1 VNSPAAIR
9 RAEPSVPPPRA
20 AAAAKTV
27 RRPLAFLLHSLFG
40 LKLSLFLGFV
50 CLTGTVATVSHEIEW
65 LVQPEVRGTS
75 NGRTDDYAA
84 MWSLVRERHPDAW
97 IQSIG
102 TYDRSDSTWF
112 ARQADIVLPDG
123 TERRVFI
130 DPSRMVVTGEASG
143 HSFHSVVRG
152 LHYYLLLPTDWPF
165 YLVTSL
171 GFVLIL
177 SLVTGLLTYK
187 KFWRG
192 FLRMPRWNRSTRTWS
207 GDLHRL
213 MGLWSLWFVAVI
225 GATSIW
231 YFIERAAPPMES
243 APPEAETRLY
253 LPTPEAERVARWVD
267 AARRRFPGISVTF
280 VQMPYGET
288 DPVVVQGQWRAMLV
302 RERTDAVFI
311 DPATDAIIGE
321 RRADRMSAAERWVH
335 TADPLH
341 FGNFGGLASKLIW
354 VLFGLML
361 TGLCVTGVIVFAKR
375 TAHAARAIA

>member
-1 VNSPAAIR
+1 VNWQGAITVE
-9 RAEPSVPPPRA
+9 RARKPRA
-20 AAAAKTV
+20 SASTRTV

-50 CLTGTVATVSHEIEW
+50 CLTGTIATVSHEIEW
-65 LVQPEVRGTS
+65 LVQPEVRGAS
-75 NGRTDDYAA
+75 DGRTDDYAA
-84 MWSLVRERHPDAW
+84 MWGLVRDRYPDAY

-102 TYDRSDSTWF
+102 TYDRADSGYF
-112 ARQADIVLPDG
+112 ARQADITLPDG
-123 TERRVFI
+123 TTRHLYI

-143 HSFHSVVRG
+143 PSFHSIMRG

-177 SLVTGLLTYK
+177 SLVTGLVTYK

-192 FLRMPRWNRSTRTWS
+192 FFRLPRWRRSTRTWS

-225 GATSIW
+225 GLTSIW
-231 YFIERAAPPMES
+231 YLVERAAPS
-243 APPEAETRLY
+243 WET
-253 LPTPEAERVARWVD
+253 PTPEAQTRYVLPAPDPARVAGWVA
-267 AARRRFPGISVTF
+267 AARARFPGISITF

-288 DPVVVQGQWRAMLV
+288 DPVVVQGQWRAWLV
-302 RERTDAVFI
+302 RERTDAIFI
-311 DPATDAIIGE
+311 DPVTDQVIGE
-321 RRADRMSAAERWVH
+321 RVAGELSAGERWVH

-341 FGNFGGLASKLIW
+341 FGNFGGLATKLIW
-354 VLFGLML
+354 VLFGLLL
-361 TGLCVTGVIVFAKR
+361 TGLCATGVVIFTKR
-375 TAHAARAIA
+375 TAHAAQLLR